1 VIFSSTT
8 AIASAVT
15 MEGEIMNR
23 RLVGILLAGC
33 MLALLVVAPAQGQL
47 PGMSIRVTIPFDFSV
62 RGKTL
67 AAGKY
72 EIRRV
77 GDEPDSLMVYNLTN
91 HQHAIF
97 ESEPVETARA
107 PRRGEVVF
115 HEYGDS
121 YFLAEIWTGGEETGR
136 EVIPSRAERRLERD
150 LADKGASPAM
160 VALAIE

>member
-1 VIFSSTT
+1 MI
-8 AIASAVT
+8 
-15 MEGEIMNR
+15 R

-33 MLALLVVAPAQGQL
+33 FLALLAVTPAQAQL
-47 PGMSIRVTIPFDFSV
+47 PGIPIRVTIPFDFTI

-67 AAGKY
+67 PAGKY
-72 EIRRV
+72 EIKRI
-77 GDEPDSLMVYNLTN
+77 GDEPDALLVYNITN

-107 PRRGEVVF
+107 PKRGEVVF
-115 HEYGDS
+115 HEYGDQ
-121 YFLAEIWTGGEETGR
+121 YFLAEIWSGGEEMGR

-160 VALAIE
+160 VALVTE